1 MTGIWGTTEHH
12 FVNSAALLMLLSIT
26 MSQDEPAPSEARG
39 PRQGG
44 AGRRATL
51 PPCLR
56 LCHHPFAG
64 PCFDTL
70 GTRGR
75 ERVPS
80 NIGVDFRWLN
90 FKTRARS
97 LAGL

>member
-1 MTGIWGTTEHH
+1 MTGIWGTNEHH

-51 PPCLR
+51 PASGSATIPSRDPASTPSGLVEEKEF
-56 LCHHPFAG
+56 HPISG
-64 PCFDTL
+64 
-70 GTRGR
+70 
-75 ERVPS
+75 
-80 NIGVDFRWLN
+80 
-90 FKTRARS
+90 
-97 LAGL
+97 